1 VPNSATLYQMARQIE
16 PSRAAK
22 PSLAKRGVALV
33 VLLAVAYLVIHAVI
47 GIAIAIFW
55 IVAVVAVVAAALW
68 AAKTL
73 F

>member
-1 VPNSATLYQMARQIE
+1 MARQIE
-16 PSRAAK
+16 PSRSAK
-22 PSLAKRGVALV
+22 PSIAKRGVAVV

-47 GIAIAIFW
+47 GIAVAIFW
-55 IVAVVAVVAAALW
+55 IAAVVAVVVAALW